1 MEMTANPE
9 LRQYRSASELL
20 SEPEDMTDEEKSRL
34 VRIRAIPELVR
45 ILVQTEIGRITEES
59 MEWERQRDTLID
71 YLNGESRN
79 E

>member
-9 LRQYRSASELL
+9 LRKYRSASELL
-20 SEPEDMTDEEKSRL
+20 EEPEDMTDKENERL

-45 ILVQTEIGRITEES
+45 ILVQTEIGRITEEI
-59 MEWERQRDTLID
+59 MERERQRDALID